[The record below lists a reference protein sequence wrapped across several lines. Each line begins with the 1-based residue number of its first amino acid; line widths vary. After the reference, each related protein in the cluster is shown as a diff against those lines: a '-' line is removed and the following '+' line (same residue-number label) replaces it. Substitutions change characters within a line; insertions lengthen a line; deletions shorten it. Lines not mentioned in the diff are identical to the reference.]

1 MQTLRHLI
9 VTGAKPWE
17 GIAERDKSEDL
28 PSIYYE
34 IVPAANGRVCDLR
47 LSGLHTLEGA
57 TTTEGNENE
66 ERGRNRII
74 ASQHHGTSHT
84 AQSS

>member
-1 MQTLRHLI
+1 
-9 VTGAKPWE
+9 
-17 GIAERDKSEDL
+17 
-28 PSIYYE
+28 YYE

-57 TTTEGNENE
+57 TTTAGNENE

-74 ASQHHGTSHT
+74 ASQHLSIT
-84 AQSS
+84 AHPTPHNHRSV